1 MTLTPAQE
9 QALDEL
15 VAQMRQAQSKPAP
28 AASEPDLLQTWLGI
42 SQADLYQKIF
52 MLLGKKDE
60 YEKRFLDWVNANP
73 LEANTEFLGLAA
85 WAFYQA
91 EKDTNPKIQ
100 TYIDAFYYISTC
112 ASVGFA
118 DMFAVTQTGRTI
130 AAIVM
135 MIGPSLTGRALNYPD
150 SR

>member
-1 MTLTPAQE
+1 MALTPAQK
-9 QALDEL
+9 QALDGL
-15 VAQMRQAQSKPAP
+15 VAQMPQAQRKSVPAP
-28 AASEPDLLQTWLGI
+28 QPDMLQTWLGI
-42 SQADLYQKIF
+42 SQSDLREQIF
-52 MLLGKKDE
+52 ALLGQKDE

-73 LEANTEFLGLAA
+73 LEANVEFLGLAA

-91 EKDTNPKIQ
+91 EKGLNPKIQ
-100 TYIDAFYYISTC
+100 TYVDAFYYISTC

-118 DMFAVTQTGRTI
+118 DMFAATQAGRTI

-135 MIGPSLTGRALNYPD
+135 MLGPSLTGRALNYPE

>member
-1 MTLTPAQE
+1 MALTPAQE
-9 QALDEL
+9 HALDQL
-15 VAQMRQAQSKPAP
+15 VAQIRQPQPKSPPTPQPDMLQS
-28 AASEPDLLQTWLGI
+28 WLGI
-42 SQADLYQKIF
+42 SQSDLREKIF
-52 MLLGKKDE
+52 ALLGQKDE

-73 LEANTEFLGLAA
+73 LEANVEFLGLAA

-91 EKDTNPKIQ
+91 EKGANPKIQ

-112 ASVGFA
+112 ASVGYA

-135 MIGPSLTGRALNYPD
+135 MLGPAFTNRALDYPD
-150 SR
+150 PR

>member
-1 MTLTPAQE
+1 MALTPAQE
-9 QALDEL
+9 QALDQL
-15 VAQMRQAQSKPAP
+15 VTQMRQAQPKLTPAP
-28 AASEPDLLQTWLGI
+28 QPDMLQTWLGI
-42 SQADLYQKIF
+42 SQPDLREKIF
-52 MLLGKKDE
+52 GLLGQKDE

-73 LEANTEFLGLAA
+73 LEANVEFLGLAA

-91 EKDTNPKIQ
+91 EKDVNPKIQ
-100 TYIDAFYYISTC
+100 TYVDAFYYISTC

-118 DMFAVTQTGRTI
+118 DMFAATQVGRTI

-135 MIGPSLTGRALNYPD
+135 MVGPSLTGRALNTPN

>member
-1 MTLTPAQE
+1 MALTPAQE
-9 QALDEL
+9 QALDQL
-15 VAQMRQAQSKPAP
+15 VAQMRQAHPKPTPAP
-28 AASEPDLLQTWLGI
+28 QADMLQTWLGI
-42 SQADLYQKIF
+42 SQADLREKIF
-52 MLLGKKDE
+52 ALLGQKDE

-73 LEANTEFLGLAA
+73 LEANVEFLGLAA

-91 EKDTNPKIQ
+91 EKGVNPKIQ
-100 TYIDAFYYISTC
+100 TYVDAFYYISTC

-118 DMFAVTQTGRTI
+118 DMFAATQAGRTI

>member
-1 MTLTPAQE
+1 MALTPAQE
-9 QALDEL
+9 QALDQL
-15 VAQMRQAQSKPAP
+15 VAQMHQAQPRPAP
-28 AASEPDLLQTWLGI
+28 APQTDMLQTWLGI
-42 SQADLYQKIF
+42 SQADLREQIF
-52 MLLGKKDE
+52 ALLGQKDE

-73 LEANTEFLGLAA
+73 LEANVEFLGLAA

-91 EKDTNPKIQ
+91 EKGVNPKIQ
-100 TYIDAFYYISTC
+100 TYVDAFYYISTC

-118 DMFAVTQTGRTI
+118 DMFAATQAGRTI

-135 MIGPSLTGRALNYPD
+135 MLGPSLTGRALNYPD

>member
-1 MTLTPAQE
+1 MTLTPEQE
-9 QALDEL
+9 QALDQL
-15 VAQMRQAQSKPAP
+15 VAQMRQPQSGPETAP
-28 AASEPDLLQTWLGI
+28 QTDMLQTWLGI
-42 SQADLYQKIF
+42 SQADLGAKIF
-52 MLLGKKDE
+52 ALLGQKDE

-73 LEANTEFLGLAA
+73 LEANAELLGLAA

-91 EKDTNPKIQ
+91 EKGVNPKIE
-100 TYIDAFYYISTC
+100 TYVDAFYYISTC

-118 DMFAVTQTGRTI
+118 DMFAVTQTGRSI

-150 SR
+150 SH

>member
-1 MTLTPAQE
+1 MALTPDQE
-9 QALDEL
+9 KALDQL
-15 VAQMRQAQSKPAP
+15 VAQMRQTQPRP
-28 AASEPDLLQTWLGI
+28 AAAPQTDMLKTWLGI
-42 SQADLYQKIF
+42 SQDDLSETIF
-52 MLLGKKDE
+52 ALLGQKDE

-73 LEANTEFLGLAA
+73 LDANVEFLGLAA

-91 EKDTNPKIQ
+91 EKGVNPKIQ
-100 TYIDAFYYISTC
+100 TYVDAFYYISTC

-118 DMFAVTQTGRTI
+118 DMFAATQAGRTI
-130 AAIVM
+130 AGIVM

>member
-9 QALDEL
+9 QALDDL
-15 VAQMRQAQSKPAP
+15 VAQMRLARSKSAPAP
-28 AASEPDLLQTWLGI
+28 QPDMLQTWLGI
-42 SQADLYQKIF
+42 SQADLREQIF
-52 MLLGKKDE
+52 VLLGQKDE

-73 LEANTEFLGLAA
+73 LEANVEFLGLAA

-91 EKDTNPKIQ
+91 EKGVNPKIQ
-100 TYIDAFYYISTC
+100 TYVDAFYYISTC

-118 DMFAVTQTGRTI
+118 DMFAATQVGRTI

-135 MIGPSLTGRALNYPD
+135 MVGPSLTGRALNTPD

>member
-1 MTLTPAQE
+1 MALTPAQE

-15 VAQMRQAQSKPAP
+15 VAQMRQAQPEPVSAP
-28 AASEPDLLQTWLGI
+28 QPDMLQTWLGI
-42 SQADLYQKIF
+42 SQSDLTAKIF
-52 MLLGKKDE
+52 ALLGQKDE

-73 LEANTEFLGLAA
+73 LDANVEFLGLAA

-91 EKDTNPKIQ
+91 EKGANPKIQ
-100 TYIDAFYYISTC
+100 TYVDAFYYISTC

-118 DMFAVTQTGRTI
+118 DMFAVTQAGRTI

>member
-9 QALDEL
+9 QALDQL
-15 VAQMRQAQSKPAP
+15 VTQMRRAQPKPTPAP
-28 AASEPDLLQTWLGI
+28 QPDMLQTWLGI
-42 SQADLYQKIF
+42 SQPDLREKIF
-52 MLLGKKDE
+52 GLLGQKDE

-73 LEANTEFLGLAA
+73 LEANVEFLGLAA

-91 EKDTNPKIQ
+91 EKGANPKIQ
-100 TYIDAFYYISTC
+100 TYVDAFYYISTC

-118 DMFAVTQTGRTI
+118 DMFAATQVGRTI

-135 MIGPSLTGRALNYPD
+135 MVGPSLTGRALNTPN